1 MTSFGGHA
9 WSAPL
14 PESVIWLARDPA
26 LLRHA
31 PVALQE
37 DGAELGPAQAPLE
50 VIRQAGGGAYQ
61 LSDDLLI
68 FSTSDNSDPRSNR
81 RTYAFDLAEGLLEAS
96 RVLRSDFQEGE
107 EAFDMGWAAEPGDV
121 RVAVIGAGR
130 RGVRLARLIKRW
142 PAFRLAL
149 LVDPL
154 AHRTA
159 FLKSR
164 LKLPQLQTAE
174 VLTRRLLR
182 ENGISI
188 AFIASPDA
196 AHAESAIEAM
206 RVGCHVF
213 IEKPIASTVRDARR
227 IAAESRR
234 LDRLAHVGFVLRYA
248 PFWRAIKRELT
259 AGGLGSLQFVS
270 ISDQLSLMHGAS
282 YMRRWHS
289 DPATGGLILHKGC
302 HDLDLL
308 SWLLGAVPVRVA
320 SFGARAFFAR
330 RPPPSTHCSRC
341 PERDACA
348 FAYEHMPLG
357 TTPEERADPARFDLD
372 RCVFGVADGCAETQ
386 TAMLEFP
393 GGLIASYELL
403 MFGASVS
410 DRKVQIVG
418 SHGTLVGSFSAGRLR
433 IDYNDGRPAQIIS
446 TATGEGHGGGD
457 ERSVATFLRAVRG
470 LPSETLPPEEAGVS
484 VAVAFAAER
493 ARLAGRAIPVVAP

>member
-1 MTSFGGHA
+1 M
-9 WSAPL
+9 
-14 PESVIWLARDPA
+14 
-26 LLRHA
+26 
-31 PVALQE
+31 
-37 DGAELGPAQAPLE
+37 
-50 VIRQAGGGAYQ
+50 IRQAGRGAYQ
-61 LSDDLLI
+61 LWKDQLV
-68 FSTSDNSDPRSNR
+68 FSTSDNSDPRSNG
-81 RTYAFDLAEGLLEAS
+81 RTYAFDLAEEFLEGN

-107 EAFDMGWAAEPGDV
+107 EAFDMGWAVAPGNV

-130 RGVRLARLIKRW
+130 RGVRLARLVKRW
-142 PAFRLAL
+142 PAFRLGL
-149 LVDPL
+149 LVDPM
-154 AHRTA
+154 AHRTD
-159 FLKSR
+159 FLKSL

-182 ENGISI
+182 ENSISI

-248 PFWRAIKRELT
+248 PFWRAIKQQLA
-259 AGGLGSLQFVS
+259 AGSLGALQFVA

-308 SWLLGAVPVRVA
+308 SWLLGSIPTRVA
-320 SFGARAFFAR
+320 SLGARPFFAV

-341 PERDACA
+341 PEVGACA
-348 FAYEHMPLG
+348 FAYENMPLG
-357 TTPEERADPARFDLD
+357 TTPQEGADPTLFDLD
-372 RCVFGVADGCAETQ
+372 RCVFGVADGCVETQ
-386 TAMLEFP
+386 TATFEFP
-393 GGLIASYELL
+393 DGLIASYELL
-403 MFGASVS
+403 MFGASAS
-410 DRKVQIVG
+410 DRKVRIVG
-418 SHGTLVGSFSAGRLR
+418 SRGTLIGSFSAGRLR
-433 IDYNDGRPAQIIS
+433 IDYNDGRPAQVI
-446 TATGEGHGGGD
+446 ATESGEGHGGGD
-457 ERSVATFLRAVRG
+457 ERSVATFLRAVTG

-484 VAVAFAAER
+484 VALAFAAER
-493 ARLAGRAIPVVAP
+493 ARLAGRVVPVVAP